1 MELFPE
7 AELEREQLRKV
18 NNFFDYDNLYT
29 APVHGFADAFD
40 YWARNSC
47 NQFLEGIRVP
57 SLLVT
62 ATDDTFLSESCY
74 PFEQARSHKYF
85 HLEATRFGGHVGYNS
100 ELSNGSGFWLE
111 KRIASFLENPEP
123 VG

>member
-1 MELFPE
+1 LEIQIDPE
-7 AELEREQLRKV
+7 AV
-18 NNFFDYDNLYT
+18 YT
-29 APVHGFADAFD
+29 GTVEGDRVQCFQDTVIIRNAFD

-47 NQFLEGIRVP
+47 NQFLGGIRVP

-100 ELSNGSGFWLE
+100 EFSNGSGFWLE